1 MKQSN
6 RWNRL
11 RYRLYAPVYD
21 LVARPLRRGRQ
32 RAIDRLD
39 LGAADRILVV
49 GCGTGSDLPFLPA
62 GAGVTA
68 IDLTPAMVR
77 RTRAR
82 AETLDVDVDTRVGDA
97 HSLPF
102 ADDKFDAILLHLV
115 LSVVPDPDAVAA
127 EAARVLA
134 PRGRVSIY
142 DKFVPA
148 DTDPSLLRR
157 AVNPVARVLFSD
169 TTRQLDPILAETGLA
184 VGERETVLGGV
195 YTVTVARPT
204 GES

>member
-62 GAGVTA
+62 GPG
-68 IDLTPAMVR
+68 
-77 RTRAR
+77 
-82 AETLDVDVDTRVGDA
+82 
-97 HSLPF
+97 SL
-102 ADDKFDAILLHLV
+102 
-115 LSVVPDPDAVAA
+115 
-127 EAARVLA
+127 R
-134 PRGRVSIY
+134 SI
-142 DKFVPA
+142 
-148 DTDPSLLRR
+148 
-157 AVNPVARVLFSD
+157 
-169 TTRQLDPILAETGLA
+169 
-184 VGERETVLGGV
+184 
-195 YTVTVARPT
+195 
-204 GES
+204 